1 MRQIK
6 VKRMSVLLLVSI
18 SIILGVFGQLS
29 MKRGMNDVG
38 PIGLKNIFSSEIF
51 SIVFQ
56 KFVFLGFVL
65 YIFSSMLWLVALSQ
79 EEVSFIYP
87 LISVGYIITAILGK
101 FLFNENLTFFR
112 FFGILLICSG
122 VYLIVLKI

>member
-1 MRQIK
+1 MKCIK
-6 VKRMSVLLLVSI
+6 VKKMSVLLLVLI
-18 SIILGVFGQLS
+18 SIILGVLGQLS
-29 MKRGMNDVG
+29 MKKGMNTVG
-38 PIGLKNIFSSEIF
+38 PIGLKNIFSIEIF

-79 EEVSFIYP
+79 EELSFIYP
-87 LISVGYIITAILGK
+87 LISIGYIITAILGK
-101 FLFNENLTFFR
+101 FLFNESLTVFR
-112 FFGILLICSG
+112 FFGIILICSG